1 MLKKSKEINLNIRKA
16 SSNDVPL
23 ILKFI
28 KELSVYEKMS
38 KEVVATEDVLRETL
52 FGDRSYAQVLIAEIE
67 GKPVGYA
74 LYFYNYSTFLG
85 RPGLYIED
93 IFVSKEYRGQGIG
106 TALFKYCAHIA
117 KENKCRRMEWLVLK
131 WNPDRKFY
139 DDMGAKAM
147 DEWLVYRLAGEA
159 LDQMAEFN
167 LSNLSSNNI

>member
-1 MLKKSKEINLNIRKA
+1 MSKRSEEINLNIRKA
-16 SSNDVPL
+16 SSHDVPL

-52 FGDRSYAQVLIAEIE
+52 FGDKSYAQVLIAEIE

-74 LYFYNYSTFLG
+74 LYFYNFSTFVG

-93 IFVSKEYRGQGIG
+93 IYVSKEYRGQGIG

-117 KENKCRRMEWLVLK
+117 KESKCRRMEWFVLK
-131 WNPDRKFY
+131 WNPARKFY
-139 DDMGAKAM
+139 ENLGAKAM

-159 LDQMAEFN
+159 LDKMAGLD
-167 LSNLSSNNI
+167 LSDSMSNNL